1 MEENPSRPTNEKTQQ
16 LNYFI
21 NNNIID
27 LKSSK
32 SISEHYL
39 TTTFKIF
46 SLLFKSFTEDLVYIT
61 KNLSIPKNLW
71 NEKYFDNTKIINV
84 SQKKDIF
91 ILYIYRMET
100 FLLEFKKQR
109 KITSDL
115 IHTLCQEMNE
125 NFVNKAFNS
134 SNTAYIYSDL
144 TSEIKKEFE
153 ILRKKSYME
162 IIKFLVQ
169 YTLRLNEVLKISNL
183 SNYDYIEEKE
193 KEEVL
198 DIQKYRILL
207 TQFFSDVI
215 LNMLFDDLQQV
226 LIFYIQ
232 EENKK
237 SFSSKI

>member
-1 MEENPSRPTNEKTQQ
+1 
-16 LNYFI
+16 
-21 NNNIID
+21 
-27 LKSSK
+27 
-32 SISEHYL
+32 
-39 TTTFKIF
+39 
-46 SLLFKSFTEDLVYIT
+46 
-61 KNLSIPKNLW
+61 
-71 NEKYFDNTKIINV
+71 
-84 SQKKDIF
+84 
-91 ILYIYRMET
+91 MET